1 MFTLESSAFK
11 NGAILPKKYTI
22 DGEKLSPPLKWD
34 DAPGGTKSFALT
46 VTDSDTPMG
55 GIFVHWI
62 LYDIPPSVKEV
73 GEGTVPAG
81 AKQLPN
87 SYAAFGEMGAPLASG
102 YGPAWPPDKSHRYV
116 FTLYALRV
124 ESLGIT
130 AVADYNTFRDAALPE
145 TLATTTLIADY
156 GPAETPMPG

>member
-11 NGAILPKKYTI
+11 NGDTLPKKYTI
-22 DGEKLSPPLKWD
+22 DGEKTSPPLKWED
-34 DAPGGTKSFALT
+34 VPKGTKSLALT

-62 LYDIPPSVKEV
+62 LYDIPAQVKEIA
-73 GEGTVPAG
+73 EGNVPAG

-130 AVADYNTFRDAALPE
+130 AAADYNAFRDAALPE
-145 TLATTTLIADY
+145 TLATTTLIANY
-156 GPAETPMPG
+156 GPAETPLPG